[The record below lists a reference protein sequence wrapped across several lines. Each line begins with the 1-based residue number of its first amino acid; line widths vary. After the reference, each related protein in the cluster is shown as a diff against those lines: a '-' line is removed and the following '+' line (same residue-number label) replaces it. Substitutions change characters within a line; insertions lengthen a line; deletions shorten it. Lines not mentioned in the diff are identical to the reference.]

1 MSIERLRKAEQLYK
15 KISMPLEQVVFPLI
29 LLLWPLI
36 KVDQGIDVTDSTY
49 SLSNYLFADRLDGV
63 WLMSTYMS
71 NLLGSLLVR
80 LPYGNTLIG
89 INVYTGLI
97 LSATALICY
106 YGLRKEFTAPVMFI
120 GEFMAVSFCWIP
132 TGILYNYLT
141 YLLFNASA
149 VIIYY
154 AVKTRKSLLFYM
166 AGLVL
171 GLNSFVRIPNVA
183 ETGLIIVVWIGMVST
198 LKQDGGHRWEK
209 GNELIG
215 MTGACIVGYIIGM
228 AIPVALIAALYGGGS
243 LTKMMTGLEAM
254 SQSNEEYTPVSM
266 VLSIV
271 RAYLRT
277 FRWMAV
283 IVAVIFAG
291 TLMIAVLKRNPILKW
306 LGRVIYIAVMVLML
320 RFFWGRGMYSFRF
333 YEDYTSMYEWGMIVL
348 ILAWICAVSVF
359 VREGYNPLVK
369 TMASIA
375 LMMLIITPLGSNN
388 YTMQNINNMF
398 LVMPFVLYVT
408 GGWMYR
414 GTHRLRLENVLY
426 GCNFPWM
433 SMVIVVL
440 AFTFCQTFMFHK
452 EFVFRDGM
460 DGTPRDT
467 TVSTVYEADAVKGV
481 YTGEY
486 NARTLAELCR
496 FMDEDTTIEAVIYWG
511 DCPGLAYILR
521 KPMAIGTTWPNL
533 ASYTVEDFET
543 GLQDAAFVMDKGSN
557 AVIKRKSYV
566 AENESAVV
574 KEDIL
579 NSYIDSNHMISVFE
593 NEEYIV
599 YR

>member
-1 MSIERLRKAEQLYK
+1 MSIEKLRKVEQLYK
-15 KISMPLEQVVFPLI
+15 KISMPFEQVIFPLI

-36 KVDQGIDVTDSTY
+36 KVNQGIDVTDSTY
-49 SLSNYLFADRLDGV
+49 SLSNYLFADRLNGV
-63 WLMSTYMS
+63 WVMSTYMS
-71 NLLGSLLVR
+71 NLLGSFLVR
-80 LPYGNTLIG
+80 LPYGNTLAG

-97 LSATALICY
+97 LSGTALLCY
-106 YGLRKEFTAPVMFI
+106 YGLRKEFTAPVMFL

-141 YLLFNASA
+141 YLLFNGAA
-149 VIIYY
+149 VVLYY

-183 ETGLIIVVWIGMVST
+183 ETGLIVVVWVGMAST
-198 LKQDGGHRWEK
+198 LKQDGGYRWEK
-209 GNELIG
+209 GNELVG

-228 AIPVALIAALYGGGS
+228 AVPVAIIAAVYGGGS
-243 LTKMMTGLEAM
+243 LTRMMVGLTAM
-254 SQSNEEYTPVSM
+254 SQSNEEYTLVAM
-266 VLSIV
+266 ILSIV

-277 FRWMAV
+277 LRWMVV
-283 IVAVIFAG
+283 IAAVIFAG
-291 TLMIAVLKRNPILKW
+291 TLMMAVLKRNQILKW
-306 LGRVIYIAVMVLML
+306 LGRCVYAAVLALML

-333 YEDYTSMYEWGMIVL
+333 YEDYTSMYEWGMIIL
-348 ILAWICAVSVF
+348 ILAWICVVSVLAGD
-359 VREGYNPLVK
+359 RYNPLVK
-369 TMASIA
+369 TMAAIT
-375 LMMLIITPLGSNN
+375 LMMLLITPIGSNN

-414 GTHRLRLENVLY
+414 GTHRIRLENVLY

-433 SMVIVVL
+433 SMIIVII

-460 DGTPRDT
+460 DGTPRD
-467 TVSTVYEADAVKGV
+467 STISEEAADSVKGI
-481 YTGEY
+481 YTSKY
-486 NARTLAELCR
+486 NAKTLGELCG
-496 FMDEDTTIEAVIYWG
+496 FMGENATIRSVIYWG

-521 KPMAIGTTWPNL
+521 KPMAIGTTWPDL
-533 ASYTVEDFET
+533 ASYTIEDFET
-543 GLQDAAFVMDKGSN
+543 DLQNTAFDNAKGRN
-557 AVIKRKSYV
+557 AVIKRKSYT
-566 AENESAVV
+566 AESESAIL
-574 KEDIL
+574 KEAML
-579 NSYIDSNHMISVFE
+579 NDFIDNNHMIPIFE
-593 NEEYIV
+593 NDEYIV